1 MWLEDEIYGRFE
13 ITEPVLKEL
22 LNAPELQRL
31 KGISMAGY
39 YPGCPE
45 FGNPEYNRYNH
56 SIGVLLLLRKFGA
69 PLPEQIAGLIH
80 DVSHSAFSHTIDYIR
95 KDAEGEKTHD
105 GQDKIHDGFV
115 RASGLKTILERHGFN
130 PDDILDDRNF
140 PLKENE
146 LPDICADRLDYAVR
160 QGYYDY
166 HYLSFDEVQ
175 KIWNGLAVCNGSFV
189 FADLKAAGLYAH
201 TFCKLNEI
209 GWSGLSTAVMFSV
222 SSAMF
227 RRALAQGYVEFADF
241 HNCGDAFVIG
251 KIERHLSYD
260 AELLRLYRLLQ
271 RPVSDFCNSSASCLE
286 TLYCKNRIVNPLVL
300 QKDGSMKRYADID
313 ADYAAQIKGLPKFK
327 QYGVALKAEA
337 DKIA

>member
-1 MWLEDEIYGRFE
+1 M
-13 ITEPVLKEL
+13 
-22 LNAPELQRL
+22 
-31 KGISMAGY
+31 
-39 YPGCPE
+39 
-45 FGNPEYNRYNH
+45 
-56 SIGVLLLLRKFGA
+56 
-69 PLPEQIAGLIH
+69 PEQIAGLIH

-201 TFCKLNEI
+201 TFCK
-209 GWSGLSTAVMFSV
+209 
-222 SSAMF
+222 
-227 RRALAQGYVEFADF
+227 
-241 HNCGDAFVIG
+241 
-251 KIERHLSYD
+251 
-260 AELLRLYRLLQ
+260 
-271 RPVSDFCNSSASCLE
+271 PVSYTHLTLPTKLE
-286 TLYCKNRIVNPLVL
+286 V
-300 QKDGSMKRYADID
+300 
-313 ADYAAQIKGLPKFK
+313 
-327 QYGVALKAEA
+327 
-337 DKIA
+337 